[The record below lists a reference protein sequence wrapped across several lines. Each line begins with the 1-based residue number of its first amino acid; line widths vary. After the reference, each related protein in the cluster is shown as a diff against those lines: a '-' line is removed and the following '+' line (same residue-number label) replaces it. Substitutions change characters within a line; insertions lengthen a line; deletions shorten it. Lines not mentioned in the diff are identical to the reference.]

1 MRKSRFND
9 SQRQAIIDSY
19 LSGKKTVEAIC
30 EENQISP
37 ATFYKWKNE
46 VEVDKHEDKRRIRD
60 LEQENLRLK
69 KMYAELQLK
78 HEVVSEAVSYL
89 KKVQAQSKPPT
100 NPTPPPPGIASARH
114 FGGDYSFACQSA
126 C

>member
-30 EENQISP
+30 EEN
-37 ATFYKWKNE
+37 
-46 VEVDKHEDKRRIRD
+46 
-60 LEQENLRLK
+60 LRLK

-89 KKVQAQSKPPT
+89 KKVQAQKK
-100 NPTPPPPGIASARH
+100 RR
-114 FGGDYSFACQSA
+114 D
-126 C
+126 